1 MNDSRSYITLDFRNT
16 HMPVVVKAKKYD
28 TARTLYISLSDGGTP
43 YIIAEGCY
51 ATFTAKKPDGTKIN
65 NECAIEN
72 NLIEYAFTE
81 QTCACSGRSKAEIKL
96 YGSNGRVL
104 TSASFVLEV
113 YDTVFQDGDIADS
126 ASEMNTLDQ
135 LIVDARGLKDEMAGL
150 VKGTGELK
158 ADLEQK
164 VENGFFNGKN
174 GKSAYQY
181 AVEAGYRGS
190 EKEFAKLLASY
201 STAASNIV
209 FPNGLKTTYAIGK
222 VKLENGMGT
231 LVEPGGTLADFFN
244 VFIDEKNPATVQP
257 SVSLSFPQADAYEV
271 GEKITPS
278 YSASLNPG
286 SYTYGPATGVSTT
299 SWEVTDSKGNTSETA
314 SGSFPEIQVTDG
326 MSYTIT
332 AKAEHTA
339 GADPLTN
346 TGNKYEAGKIPAGS
360 KKKTSGAV
368 TGYRNTFYGT
378 LTEKG
383 TLDSGKIRGLNQS
396 KKALADGNKFTITVP
411 VGALRVVFAYP
422 ATLRDVTGVKDDAMG
437 MPIETGFTKSTMD
450 INGAN
455 GYDTA
460 SYKVYVM
467 DFAGPLDTANT
478 YTVTI

>member
-1 MNDSRSYITLDFRNT
+1 MAEFDGMKNFPELQGSIDGEMIFGIRGPQGPRGETG
-16 HMPVVVKAKKYD
+16 PV
-28 TARTLYISLSDGGTP
+28 GPQG
-43 YIIAEGCY
+43 
-51 ATFTAKKPDGTKIN
+51 
-65 NECAIEN
+65 
-72 NLIEYAFTE
+72 
-81 QTCACSGRSKAEIKL
+81 
-96 YGSNGRVL
+96 
-104 TSASFVLEV
+104 
-113 YDTVFQDGDIADS
+113 
-126 ASEMNTLDQ
+126 
-135 LIVDARGLKDEMAGL
+135 KD
-150 VKGTGELK
+150 
-158 ADLEQK
+158 
-164 VENGFFNGKN
+164 
-174 GKSAYQY
+174 GKSAYEY
-181 AVEAGYRGS
+181 AVEAGYKGT
-190 EKEFAKLLASY
+190 EEEFRELLATDRT
-201 STAASNIV
+201 TAENII
-209 FPNGLKTTYAIGK
+209 FPDGLKTTYPLGK
-222 VKLENGMGT
+222 VQLVNGMGT
-231 LVEPGGTLADFFN
+231 LVEPGGTFADFFN
-244 VFIDEKNPATVQP
+244 VFIDEKNPETVQP
-257 SVSLSFPQADAYEV
+257 SVSLTFSQATAYEV

-286 SYTYGPATGVSTT
+286 SYTYGPVTGVTAT
-299 SWEVTDSKGNTSETA
+299 AWAITDSLGNTADAA

-339 GADPLTN
+339 GADPVTN

-383 TLDSGKIRGLNQS
+383 TLDSGKIRGLNNS

>member
-1 MNDSRSYITLDFRNT
+1 MVYATIQVHGAHARVIFRKRIPAGIIGAQVRFEFDDTWDNLKKTAVFRGCVTKDVSMDSDIVKIPAAVVAKPFRDLDIGVYGVNTDGTIAIPTLWADVGRVYCAADPSGDEDVDDALPFWADLQLR
-16 HMPVVVKAKKYD
+16 VKKLEEEGID
-28 TARTLYISLSDGGTP
+28 QEEIER
-43 YIIAEGCY
+43 IIAEYLENHFETG
-51 ATFTAKKPDGTKIN
+51 PDD
-65 NECAIEN
+65 
-72 NLIEYAFTE
+72 
-81 QTCACSGRSKAEIKL
+81 
-96 YGSNGRVL
+96 VL
-104 TSASFVLEV
+104 
-113 YDTVFQDGDIADS
+113 
-126 ASEMNTLDQ
+126 
-135 LIVDARGLKDEMAGL
+135 
-150 VKGTGELK
+150 
-158 ADLEQK
+158 
-164 VENGFFNGKN
+164 
-174 GKSAYQY
+174 
-181 AVEAGYRGS
+181 
-190 EKEFAKLLASY
+190 
-201 STAASNIV
+201 
-209 FPNGLKTTYAIGK
+209 FPTGLKTTYAIGK

-244 VFIDEKNPATVQP
+244 VFIDEKNPTTVQP

-286 SYTYGPATGVSTT
+286 SYTYGPATGVTVE
-299 SWEVTDSKGNTSETA
+299 SWEVTDSKGNTADTA

-326 MSYTIT
+326 MSYTVT

-339 GADPLTN
+339 GADPVTN